1 MQTRPLKTMTN
12 HISVLSQEV
21 VEGLAPKKGD
31 IFVDGTFGFGG
42 HSKLIAQRVGDS
54 GRIIAIEKDAEILDL
69 NLKDPFLREK
79 NVFVIRDDFRNI
91 DKILDKL
98 EIKKVDKILF
108 DLGISS
114 YHFDKTNRGFSFL
127 GSQELDMRLDQ
138 RGLVRARD
146 LVNALSEKELA
157 DLFYTLSDETRSRQ
171 IAKAIVDA
179 RRGKK
184 IETTDQLSQIISAAV
199 KSRKGKINP
208 STKVFQALRIAVN
221 DELSALEEVLPKAIN
236 RLNSGGRIAVI
247 SFHSGEDRIV
257 KNIFKKLA
265 NESVINL
272 INKKPITASRDEI
285 VKNPRS
291 RSAKLRIAEKK

>member
-1 MQTRPLKTMTN
+1 MTN